1 MQKLKNFFIMTIC
14 IWLVYSCGYTPIF
27 SSKNIKFKIV
37 EIQKRGDANIAE
49 LFAESIKK
57 NQNNL
62 DGLEKISLI
71 IDASKNKTTLV
82 KDQSG
87 KILSYKLEIIIKA
100 NAKRISSNEI
110 IISKELSAASNFDN
124 KDRKK
129 KLEISQ
135 LSLLQTIISAGLV
148 FLLPAYLIELS
159 LGYRI
164 SIHLPFILTLTYVVL
179 FPGLA
184 SFIFWIK
191 GISIIG

>member
-37 EIQKRGDANIAE
+37 EIQKRGDTNIAG
-49 LFAESIKK
+49 LFAESVKK
-57 NQNNL
+57 NQSNL
-62 DGLEKISLI
+62 DNLQKISLI

-124 KDRKK
+124 KDRIYDASNLESKITKDLIK
-129 KLEISQ
+129 KLSRDLI
-135 LSLLQTIISAGLV
+135 LIINQTM
-148 FLLPAYLIELS
+148 
-159 LGYRI
+159 
-164 SIHLPFILTLTYVVL
+164 
-179 FPGLA
+179 
-184 SFIFWIK
+184 
-191 GISIIG
+191 

>member
-27 SSKNIKFKIV
+27 SSKDIKFKIV

-124 KDRKK
+124 KDRIYDASNLESKITKDLIK
-129 KLEISQ
+129 KLSRDLI
-135 LSLLQTIISAGLV
+135 LIINQTM
-148 FLLPAYLIELS
+148 
-159 LGYRI
+159 
-164 SIHLPFILTLTYVVL
+164 
-179 FPGLA
+179 
-184 SFIFWIK
+184 
-191 GISIIG
+191 

>member
-124 KDRKK
+124 KDRIYDASNLESKITKDLIK
-129 KLEISQ
+129 KLSRDLI
-135 LSLLQTIISAGLV
+135 LIINQTM
-148 FLLPAYLIELS
+148 
-159 LGYRI
+159 
-164 SIHLPFILTLTYVVL
+164 
-179 FPGLA
+179 
-184 SFIFWIK
+184 
-191 GISIIG
+191 

>member
-82 KDQSG
+82 KDKSG

-110 IISKELSAASNFDN
+110 IVSKELSATSNFDN
-124 KDRKK
+124 KDRIYDVSNLESKITKDLIK
-129 KLEISQ
+129 KLSRDLI
-135 LSLLQTIISAGLV
+135 LIINQTM
-148 FLLPAYLIELS
+148 
-159 LGYRI
+159 
-164 SIHLPFILTLTYVVL
+164 
-179 FPGLA
+179 
-184 SFIFWIK
+184 
-191 GISIIG
+191 